1 METSIKEYQ
10 KQYIYAL
17 FSRHSLFC
25 MLFCSYRPT
34 PPLFVYINQ
43 LQCTLS
49 FTTSLIIMSLQ
60 CKVCGKEF
68 PEFDQRGFRNA
79 GFTAHQNRC
88 IGRATAATTSNQNV
102 PVSKPS
108 PPRRRLLPATT
119 TTMAS
124 MPTTSMRTDYWQQQQ
139 QQHLNYSSFYSS
151 PPHPIMMASS
161 PPCPPPS
168 QHQQHYLY
176 PATSGFVMQHY
187 QPMTTTPTTVAPSP
201 PPPTMPVSSS
211 IDFSPVYQC
220 DFCVPQ
226 HGYHSP
232 TCSLLQVIMDMV
244 NQQGC
249 SYASSSSQPF

>member
-1 METSIKEYQ
+1 M
-10 KQYIYAL
+10 
-17 FSRHSLFC
+17 
-25 MLFCSYRPT
+25 
-34 PPLFVYINQ
+34 N
-43 LQCTLS
+43 
-49 FTTSLIIMSLQ
+49 LQ

-88 IGRATAATTSNQNV
+88 IGRATAAAVAASNQNV

-108 PPRRRLLPATT
+108 PLRRRLLPATT
-119 TTMAS
+119 
-124 MPTTSMRTDYWQQQQ
+124 MPTTSMQMDYWQH

-187 QPMTTTPTTVAPSP
+187 QPMTTTTTTTTTTIAPSP
-201 PPPTMPVSSS
+201 PPSTMPVSSS

-244 NQQGC
+244 NQQVP
-249 SYASSSSQPF
+249 SSSSSQPF